1 MRIQKIGLVGYAR
14 SGKDTVADRLVR
26 HGFARVAFADPV
38 RDVLL
43 GINPL
48 VTRDGLRLREAVAAH
63 GWGTA
68 KRQFSEVR
76 ELLQGLGEGVRTAL
90 GETVWVEHA
99 LRRLDALRG
108 PVVVTDVRY
117 HNEAHALRKR
127 GFTLVWVQRPGV
139 GPANSHASETG
150 IPVERADTVLLN
162 DGSVSELHARVDAL
176 VYGER

>member
-26 HGFARVAFADPV
+26 HGFARIAFADPV

-48 VTRDGLRLREAVAAH
+48 VTRDGLRLREAVAAQ
-63 GWGTA
+63 GWDAA
-68 KRQFSEVR
+68 KRQYPEVR

-90 GETVWVEHA
+90 GETVWVDHA
-99 LRRLDALRG
+99 LRRLDAIRG
-108 PVVVTDVRY
+108 PVVVSDVRY
-117 HNEAHALRKR
+117 PNEAYALRKR

-176 VYGER
+176 VCGE